1 MNNTK
6 RKRVTSLERNNRLT
20 MIAHF
25 SDVTI
30 LSVIWILKAITGI
43 QSVPML
49 LLALVLGYGPII
61 AEFVSFRRDM
71 ETKLIKHLCAIGYA
85 VYFTFTLFTSDNH
98 QIFLFAIPMLLAV
111 SIYGD
116 VRYCLLIN
124 TGILIEIILLVA
136 IGLSTG
142 RYGYAS
148 ANDGLIQIIV
158 MLTFA
163 IDSYYTTRT
172 LNRNMESRLQR
183 TQASKER
190 AEALVN
196 EMSDLSA
203 HVNEEINSIY
213 QSIDQLNSSAKQ
225 TQIAMSEV
233 SSGANETSNAVQ
245 EQTTQTHAIQEKV
258 NLVDTASQEISSNMQ
273 QTITV
278 VEDGNHAMD
287 ALVNL
292 VSTSVSNS
300 EQAAGKLETL
310 NHYMDEMN
318 TIVELISDITS
329 QTSLLA
335 LNASIEAARAGD
347 AGRGFA
353 VVASEITGMATRTKD
368 ATVQITDLIAN
379 VTLAIRE
386 VVDVIQHMIQG
397 ITEEKESVKN
407 TAESLQII
415 QQNSLAIQSSI
426 RDLAHNTSDL
436 HDSNQ
441 VIAESVQTISAV
453 SEELTAHANE
463 TMEAENVNTEILAS
477 IAEKMQDLVSF
488 INQESSNF

>member
-1 MNNTK
+1 MNTTK

-30 LSVIWILKAITGI
+30 LSAIWILKVTTGI
-43 QSVPML
+43 QSFPML

-71 ETKLIKHLCAIGYA
+71 ETKLIKHMCAIGYA
-85 VYFTFTLFTSDNH
+85 IYFTLTLFTSDNH

-142 RYGYAS
+142 RYGYTS

-172 LNRNMESRLQR
+172 LNRNMEARLQR

-196 EMSDLSA
+196 EMSDLSD
-203 HVNEEINSIY
+203 HVNEEISSIY

-245 EQTTQTHAIQEKV
+245 EQTTQTQAIQEKV

-278 VEDGNHAMD
+278 VEEGNQAMNT
-287 ALVNL
+287 LVNL
-292 VSTSVSNS
+292 VSTSVANS

-386 VVDVIQHMIQG
+386 VVDVIQQMIQG

-407 TAESLQII
+407 TAENLQII